1 MDVAQVV
8 FIQDNQLLMALRQNV
23 EHSNN
28 LWAFPGGR
36 VEQGESLAAAAQREC
51 LEEVG
56 VCPTLLEGPIS
67 LPDQD
72 GNTLHFFVCR
82 RWQGEHQNLE
92 PQLCA
97 QLEWFPSSELP
108 GNTIANTDSVVR
120 YVSSII
126 QTKH

>member
-97 QLEWFPSSELP
+97 QIEWFPSSELP
-108 GNTIANTDSVVR
+108 NNTIVHTDSVVR

>member
-8 FIQDNQLLMALRQNV
+8 FIQDNRLLMALRQNV

-97 QLEWFPSSELP
+97 QIEWFPSSELP
-108 GNTIANTDSVVR
+108 DNTIAHTDSVVR

>member
-97 QLEWFPSSELP
+97 QLDWFPASDLP
-108 GNTIANTDSVVR
+108 DNTIAHTESVVR

-126 QTKH
+126 QTNH